1 MKILIIGSFHHK
13 NKIGLDMMLS
23 YMNYE
28 HKYGA
33 IEDINNYDV
42 VLMPVNCVDTS
53 KYPNK
58 KFIFGPHFSVF
69 PTRKVLLINNVNKNS
84 VYIQPS
90 EWAVK
95 VWRDMNVEQFV
106 QLKIFSFPV
115 DTNKFKPIQN
125 DKTKVFVYF
134 KRRKQGELEMVESF
148 LTSKNI
154 DYRVFDY
161 VKRYDEGEYLNYL
174 QKSKYGII
182 VGAHES
188 QGFAIEE
195 ALSCGVPLLVWN
207 ISSMSQ
213 EEGSRYPQEIKA
225 TSIPYWDKRC
235 GEYFYKKEEFQT
247 KYGEFINKLNTYK
260 PREFVLENLSV
271 EKCVENFKKIL

>member
-13 NKIGLDMMLS
+13 NKKGLDIMLS
-23 YMNYE
+23 YMNCE
-28 HKYGA
+28 HKYGCM
-33 IEDINNYDV
+33 EDISNYDV
-42 VLMPVNCVDTS
+42 IFSPTNHLDTS

-69 PTRKVLLINNVNKNS
+69 PTRKVLLINNVHKNS
-84 VYIQPS
+84 IYIQPTTWVCELWNS
-90 EWAVK
+90 VEKILPVK
-95 VWRDMNVEQFV
+95 PFP
-106 QLKIFSFPV
+106 FPV
-115 DTNKFKPIQN
+115 ETDKFKPIQN
-125 DKTKVFVYF
+125 EKTKVFVYF
-134 KRRKQGELEMVESF
+134 KRRKQSELKMVEAF

-161 VKRYDEGEYLNYL
+161 VKRYDEREYLNYL

-207 ISSMSQ
+207 VSSLSQ

-225 TSIPYWDKRC
+225 TTIGYWDERC
-235 GEYFYKKEEFQT
+235 GE
-247 KYGEFINKLNTYK
+247 
-260 PREFVLENLSV
+260 
-271 EKCVENFKKIL
+271 